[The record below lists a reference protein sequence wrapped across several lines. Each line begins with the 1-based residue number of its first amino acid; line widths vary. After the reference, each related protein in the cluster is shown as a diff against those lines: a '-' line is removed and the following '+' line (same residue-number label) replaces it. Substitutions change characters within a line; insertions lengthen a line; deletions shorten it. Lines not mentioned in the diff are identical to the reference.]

1 MIIIIIWVIVNLA
14 LVIPAI
20 FCLLFNLVLEG
31 TDDEEEVGADP
42 LEQPHEGADDVI
54 RRAEDEGEDEVDE
67 VPDEADSSQH
77 DPRFHEADVP
87 LKYKDIFVQTIFD
100 KFLKFYLVLW

>member
-1 MIIIIIWVIVNLA
+1 MITNEENEKARDYFPYVSPAAVYIPRPLHLKSCSAGRCSAFHCERRYGGGVFHVIWILA

-54 RRAEDEGEDEVDE
+54 RR
-67 VPDEADSSQH
+67 
-77 DPRFHEADVP
+77 
-87 LKYKDIFVQTIFD
+87 
-100 KFLKFYLVLW
+100 

>member
-20 FCLLFNLVLEG
+20 FCLLFNLVLERQ
-31 TDDEEEVGADP
+31 DDEEGT
-42 LEQPHEGADDVI
+42 
-54 RRAEDEGEDEVDE
+54 EGEDKDE
-67 VPDEADSSQH
+67 ATVGAADCVADCQVVNEADDVPDEADSSQH

-87 LKYKDIFVQTIFD
+87 LKNIKIFSSDVQIMLQT
-100 KFLKFYLVLW
+100 